1 MGCKL
6 LNEVERGASYLG
18 DKIQQLITTMEKA
31 NVAEWVELYR
41 RPGRLIYLNFAAGI
55 ARGLGIAVGFAI
67 LGAIV
72 IYIIRELA
80 LLNLP
85 VIGKLIAEIVRMVQK
100 EVY

>member
-1 MGCKL
+1 L
-6 LNEVERGASYLG
+6 VDNEKTAVFLAE
-18 DKIQQLITTMEKA
+18 KMQQLITAIEKA
-31 NVAEWVELYR
+31 SIAEWIELYR
-41 RPGRLIYLNFAAGI
+41 RPWRLLYLNFAAGV

-85 VIGKLIAEIVRMVQK
+85 VIGKLIAEIVRMVQQ

>member
-1 MGCKL
+1 MGEAGSRITFLAGK
-6 LNEVERGASYLG
+6 V
-18 DKIQQLITTMEKA
+18 QQLITTIEKA

-41 RPGRLIYLNFAAGI
+41 RPGRLLYLNFIAGV
-55 ARGLGIAVGFAI
+55 ARGLGIAVGFTI

-85 VIGKLIAEIVRMVQK
+85 VIGKLIAEIVRMVQQQI
-100 EVY
+100 

>member
-1 MGCKL
+1 MD
-6 LNEVERGASYLG
+6 EIEHGALFLAG
-18 DKIQQLITTMEKA
+18 KVQQLITTIEKA

-41 RPGRLIYLNFAAGI
+41 RPGRLLYLNFAAGV
-55 ARGLGIAVGFAI
+55 ARGLGIAIGFTI

-85 VIGKLIAEIVRMVQK
+85 VIGKLIADIVRMVQQQI
-100 EVY
+100 

>member
-1 MGCKL
+1 MVD
-6 LNEVERGASYLG
+6 NEKTAVFLAE
-18 DKIQQLITTMEKA
+18 KMQQLITAIEKA
-31 NVAEWVELYR
+31 SIAEWIELYR
-41 RPGRLIYLNFAAGI
+41 RPWRLLYLNFAAGV

-85 VIGKLIAEIVRMVQK
+85 VIGKLIAEIVRMVQQ

>member
-1 MGCKL
+1 M
-6 LNEVERGASYLG
+6 NEVDRGVTYLAE
-18 DKIQQLITTMEKA
+18 KIQELITTMEKA
-31 NVAEWVELYR
+31 NVAEWLELYR
-41 RPGRLIYLNFAAGI
+41 RPGRLLYLNFAAGI
-55 ARGLGIAVGFAI
+55 ARGLGIAIGFTI

-85 VIGKLIAEIVRMVQK
+85 VIGKLIAEIVRMVQQ

>member
-1 MGCKL
+1 MVG
-6 LNEVERGASYLG
+6 NEKTAVFLAE
-18 DKIQQLITTMEKA
+18 KVQQLITAIEKA
-31 NVAEWVELYR
+31 SIAEWIELYR
-41 RPGRLIYLNFAAGI
+41 RPWRLLYLNFAAGV

-85 VIGKLIAEIVRMVQK
+85 VIGKLIAEIVRMVQQ

>member
-1 MGCKL
+1 M
-6 LNEVERGASYLG
+6 
-18 DKIQQLITTMEKA
+18 QQLTAAIEKA
-31 NVAEWVELYR
+31 SIAEWIEIYR
-41 RPGRLIYLNFAAGI
+41 RPWRLLYLNFAAGV
-55 ARGLGIAVGFAI
+55 ARGLGIAVGFTI

-85 VIGKLIAEIVRMVQK
+85 VIGKLIAEIVRMVQQ